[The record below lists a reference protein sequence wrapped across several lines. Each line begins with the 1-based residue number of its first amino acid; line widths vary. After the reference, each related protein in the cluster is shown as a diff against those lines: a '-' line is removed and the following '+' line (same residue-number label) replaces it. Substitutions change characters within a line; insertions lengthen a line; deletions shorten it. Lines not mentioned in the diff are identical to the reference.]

1 MGDVLEVP
9 EKTIE
14 EVPEPEPESKP
25 EPASEPE
32 LAPEPEP
39 ELTPEPELESEP
51 APEPESAPEPELAPV
66 SDLEPESDPELTP
79 VPESESESGPE
90 TGPELA
96 PAPRPRR
103 RGRTTLLIAVAA
115 VLGVV
120 AGTCT
125 GFLVQANR
133 APDKLP
139 SLAQSTLTQAKGP
152 APEPLSAAQDR
163 QVKVDG
169 DLRKLLLKKPS
180 GAKDAVFSDGI
191 DGWLDLSAYA
201 ERFNGPDEAFGY
213 EVDQEFRRA
222 AIAQWREGTRD
233 VDVLLVQYRQV
244 VGLGASE
251 SGTDAFYWA
260 EREPDTTSWPIP
272 GTGDGMAYVHGADDE
287 GLYSAEAIAWRGDI
301 AVDIWIYDSK
311 PIPKKKI
318 MDLAERQMERL

>member
-1 MGDVLEVP
+1 MRTSCSVGDVLEVP
-9 EKTIE
+9 EKTIA

-32 LAPEPEP
+32 LAPEPE
-39 ELTPEPELESEP
+39 TPEPELAS
-51 APEPESAPEPELAPV
+51 EPES
-66 SDLEPESDPELTP
+66 ELTP
-79 VPESESESGPE
+79 VPD
-90 TGPELA
+90 LA

-180 GAKDAVFSDGI
+180 GAKDAVLPDGT
-191 DGWLDLSAYA
+191 DGWLDLAEYA
-201 ERFNGPDEAFGY
+201 ERFNGPDEEFAY

-251 SGTDAFYWA
+251 SGTGAFYWA
-260 EREPDTTSWPIP
+260 EREPKTTSWPIP

-287 GLYSAEAIAWRGDI
+287 GVYSAEAIAWRGDI
-301 AVDIWIYDSK
+301 SVDIWIYDAK

>member
-9 EKTIE
+9 EKTTE
-14 EVPEPEPESKP
+14 EVPEPEPELKP
-25 EPASEPE
+25 EPTSEPEPEFAPEPE

-39 ELTPEPELESEP
+39 EL
-51 APEPESAPEPELAPV
+51 APE
-66 SDLEPESDPELTP
+66 SDLEPELASEPAPELTP
-79 VPESESESGPE
+79 VPE
-90 TGPELA
+90 LA
-96 PAPRPRR
+96 SAPRPRR

-180 GAKDAVFSDGI
+180 GAKDAVLPDGT
-191 DGWLDLSAYA
+191 DGWLDMAEYA
-201 ERFNGPDEAFGY
+201 ERFNGPDEEFAY

-233 VDVLLVQYRQV
+233 VDVVLVQYRQV

-251 SGTDAFYWA
+251 SGTGAFYWA
-260 EREPDTTSWPIP
+260 EREPKTTSWPIP

-287 GLYSAEAIAWRGDI
+287 GVYNAEAIAWRGDI
-301 AVDIWIYDSK
+301 SVDIWIYDTK

>member
-1 MGDVLEVP
+1 MRTSCSVGDVLEVP
-9 EKTIE
+9 EESIE
-14 EVPEPEPESKP
+14 EVPEPEPES
-25 EPASEPE
+25 
-32 LAPEPEP
+32 
-39 ELTPEPELESEP
+39 
-51 APEPESAPEPELAPV
+51 
-66 SDLEPESDPELTP
+66 
-79 VPESESESGPE
+79 G
-90 TGPELA
+90 

-125 GFLVQANR
+125 GFLIQANR

-180 GAKDAVFSDGI
+180 GAKDAVLPDGV
-191 DGWLDLSAYA
+191 DGWLDLAAYS
-201 ERFNGPDEAFGY
+201 ERFDGPDEEFGY

-222 AIAQWREGTRD
+222 AIAEWRDGTRD
-233 VDVLLVQYRQV
+233 VDIVLAQYRQV
-244 VGLGASE
+244 VGLGASQNT
-251 SGTDAFYWA
+251 TDSFYWA
-260 EREPDTTSWPIP
+260 ERGPHTTSWPIP
-272 GTGDGMAYVHGADDE
+272 GTGDGRAYVHGAED
-287 GLYSAEAIAWRGDI
+287 GVYSAEALAWRGDVF
-301 AVDIWIYDSK
+301 VDIWIYDAK